1 MFVLAFPF
9 NDVFVS
15 LNMDLRGQIAIT
27 KPELV
32 STITVFVVVI
42 LVVLSSRLVRLTS
55 GSSVIFEHET
65 ELILTERSGI
75 EELQSELENLGI
87 EFDEEEIE
95 WASRLLGWRNLQRGR
110 YIFEGSYSYNAFLSK
125 MAKGIQDPV
134 SIVILPGTTPDRF
147 SETISAKLN
156 FGQNELAQALTDS
169 SYLAEKGFTPEQ
181 LFGRM
186 LPETYLVY
194 WTSTPKEFI
203 NKVVREFDSAITE
216 EFRNRAEEL
225 DHSIDEILTLASI
238 VEWEAKNQDEKPKIS
253 GLYWNRLNRG
263 MRLQAD
269 PTVNYALGERR
280 RLLFEDYQIDHPYN
294 TYVNKGLPPGPITN
308 PSLPTIEATL
318 YPEDHDYLYMVA
330 NPEGGHV
337 FTKSFREHQ
346 IESEKWRIW
355 LREQYRIKR
364 QREAEEERLKEKET
378 R

>member
-1 MFVLAFPF
+1 
-9 NDVFVS
+9 
-15 LNMDLRGQIAIT
+15 MDLRRQIAIT
-27 KPELV
+27 KPELA
-32 STITVFVVVI
+32 TTLLVFLLVV
-42 LVVLSSRLVRLTS
+42 LMVLSSRLVRLTS
-55 GSSVIFEHET
+55 GSSIIFEAET
-65 ELILTERSGI
+65 ELILSDRYGI
-75 EELQSELENLGI
+75 DDLKSTLENQGI
-87 EFDEEEIE
+87 QFNEEEME
-95 WASRLLGWRNLQRGR
+95 WAARLLGWRNLQRGR
-110 YIFEGSYSYNAFLSK
+110 YIFEGHYSYNAFLSK

-134 SIVILPGTTPDRF
+134 SIVILPGTTPERF
-147 SETISAKLN
+147 TETISAKLN
-156 FGQNELAQALTDS
+156 FEEDELYRALNDS
-169 SYLAEKGFTPEQ
+169 AYLAEKKLTPEQ

-194 WTSTPKEFI
+194 WTSTPKEFV
-203 NKVVREFDSAITE
+203 NKVVREFDNAITE

-225 DHSIDEILTLASI
+225 DHTVNEIVTLASI
-238 VEWEAKNQDEKPKIS
+238 VEWEAKNQDEKSKIS
-253 GLYWNRLNRG
+253 GLYWNRLDRG

-269 PTVNYALGERR
+269 PTVNFALGERR

-294 TYVNKGLPPGPITN
+294 TYMNRGLPPGPITN
-308 PSLPTIEATL
+308 PSLSTIEATL